1 MSGRRAT
8 SLACALRT
16 GGDALFRSTLAAL
29 VIAAAGFGA
38 GSAVAADPLTMTA
51 RALLDGHARLG
62 TWMAIQVDL
71 ENAGQPVSGELR
83 LTGGVQGQT
92 RFGTPVDLPTG
103 SRKRYTLY
111 AQPPA
116 FGDHLEVAVVAA
128 GKPVATRQVAFVAAD
143 PSQLLV
149 GVVAERPDRI
159 IGDLGVLAAPNTV
172 PPAIVALTI
181 NTLPERV
188 EALSAIDRLVWQDV
202 DASDLNPAQLGALR
216 GWIAQGGRLVIVG
229 GTGGPG
235 LLSAFPDELLPYRPS
250 ATVDLPA
257 SALGTLLG
265 ELPSTATDLT
275 ALGGPAGAGRPLAI
289 VGDRVVAA
297 ELTFGNGSVTI
308 LGFDPTTPWIADS
321 KADAVIWRRVLPTRS
336 GSAIFTSGSDDSQ
349 LVNAVLSLQAA
360 ALPPIGGLFA
370 LLIAYIVLIGP
381 VNYLVL
387 RRLGRRELAWLTMP
401 VLIGVFAVAA
411 YVFGASLRGTDILV
425 NEVAIVRGA
434 PGTDAGQG
442 QVYLGIFSPGR
453 GTYQLEVPG
462 GALLSTPISQ
472 ETGGMPGAGSLD
484 VLQGD
489 PARVRD
495 LAVGFSSI
503 RTIRAD
509 TPLPAPNLAI
519 DLRLE
524 NGHLKGTVT
533 NHSSS
538 TVEGVAV
545 VLGASAATLG
555 DLGPG
560 ASATVD
566 VVAGAGGDPFGQPLS
581 DKLIGQVFFGDPGR
595 STDATSRAMTRRAI
609 IDQLSFD
616 PNFGPSGML
625 NADGPVVLGWGSN
638 DPLAVNVEGRE
649 PRRTGT
655 VLYLIPASMRV
666 QGAVSFGLDL
676 VRSTVVASD
685 TAVFN
690 KGPRDLN
697 FGQGSVTV
705 AYRPVSFDGSIR
717 ATRLALQFN
726 AGADQF
732 KGGADIGVG
741 SGTIEPVGPA
751 PTSSPGTGP
760 NFDGLPEV
768 DLFDRTAGAWVRLPH
783 LGGGVPVSIKDPE
796 RYVDP
801 TTGSVLVRFV
811 NDRTD
816 SVGFQFAVRI
826 DGEVR

>member
-1 MSGRRAT
+1 VSGRRAT
-8 SLACALRT
+8 SLAHALRT
-16 GGDALFRSTLAAL
+16 ASGALFRSTLAAL

-143 PSQLLV
+143 PTQLLV

-159 IGDLGVLAAPNTV
+159 IGELGVLTTPNTA

-181 NTLPERV
+181 DSLPERG
-188 EALSAIDRLVWQDV
+188 EALNAIDRLVWQDV
-202 DASDLNPAQLGALR
+202 DASDLSPAQLGALR
-216 GWIAQGGRLVIVG
+216 GWVAQGGRLVIVG

-235 LLSAFPDELLPYRPS
+235 LLSAFPDELLPYRPG

-257 SALGTLLG
+257 SALGALLG

-275 ALGGPAGAGRPLAI
+275 ALGGPAGAGRTLAA

-308 LGFDPTTPWIADS
+308 LGFDPTTTWIADS
-321 KADAVIWRRVLPTRS
+321 KADAAIWRRVLPARS
-336 GSAIFTSGSDDSQ
+336 GSAVVTSGTDDSQ
-349 LVNAVLSLQAA
+349 LVNAVSSLSAA

-370 LLIAYIVLIGP
+370 LLVAYIVLIGP

-401 VLIGVFAVAA
+401 ALIGVFAVAA

-425 NEVAIVRGA
+425 NEVALVRGA

-442 QVYLGIFSPGR
+442 QVYLGVFSPGR
-453 GTYQLEVPG
+453 GTYQLEIPG
-462 GALLSTPISQ
+462 GALLTAPMSQ
-472 ETGGMPGAGSLD
+472 EMGGMPGAGSLD

-524 NGHLKGTVT
+524 DRHLKGTVT

-545 VLGASAATLG
+545 VLGASVAKLG

-566 VVAGAGGDPFGQPLS
+566 VEARSDPLGQSLS
-581 DKLIGQVFFGDPGR
+581 DKLIGQVFFGDPAR
-595 STDATSRAMTRRAI
+595 SADATSRAMTRRAI
-609 IDQLSFD
+609 IDQLSFE
-616 PNFGPSGML
+616 PNFGPTGTL
-625 NADGPVVLGWGSN
+625 NADGPMVLGWGSN

-690 KGPRDLN
+690 KGPMDLN

-705 AYRPVSFDGSIR
+705 AYRPVSFEGSIR
-717 ATRLALQFN
+717 ATALALEFN
-726 AGADQF
+726 AGADI
-732 KGGADIGVG
+732 GAG
-741 SGTIEPVGPA
+741 SGTIEPVGPPPTSA
-751 PTSSPGTGP
+751 PTTGP

-783 LGGGVPVSIKDPE
+783 IAGGVATSVKDPD

-801 TTGSVLVRFV
+801 TSGSVLVRFV
-811 NDRTD
+811 NSRTD

>member
-8 SLACALRT
+8 SLAGALRT

-29 VIAAAGFGA
+29 VIAAAGLGA

-51 RALLDGHARLG
+51 RAMLDGHARLG

-116 FGDHLEVAVVAA
+116 FGDRLEVAVVAA

-149 GVVAERPDRI
+149 GIVAEHPDRI
-159 IGDLGVLAAPNTV
+159 IGDLGVLTTPNTV

-181 NTLPERV
+181 DSLPERV

-202 DASDLNPAQLGALR
+202 DASDLSPAQLGALR
-216 GWIAQGGRLVIVG
+216 GWVAGGGRLVIVG
-229 GTGGPG
+229 GSGGPG
-235 LLSAFPDELLPYRPS
+235 LLSAFPDELLPYRPG

-275 ALGGPAGAGRPLAI
+275 ALGGPAGAGRTLAA

-297 ELTFGNGSVTI
+297 ELTFGNGSVTV

-321 KADAVIWRRVLPTRS
+321 KADAAIWRRVLPARS
-336 GSAIFTSGSDDSQ
+336 GSAVLTSGTDDSQ
-349 LVNAVLSLQAA
+349 LVNAVSSLSAA
-360 ALPPIGGLFA
+360 ALPPIGGLFV
-370 LLIAYIVLIGP
+370 LLVAYIVLIGP

-401 VLIGVFAVAA
+401 ALIGVFAVAA
-411 YVFGASLRGTDILV
+411 YIFGASLRGTDVLV

-442 QVYLGIFSPGR
+442 QVYLGVFSPGR

-462 GALLSTPISQ
+462 GALLSAPISQ
-472 ETGGMPGAGSLD
+472 EMGGMPGAGSLD

-524 NGHLKGTVT
+524 DRHLKGTVT

-545 VLGASAATLG
+545 VLGASVAKLG

-566 VVAGAGGDPFGQPLS
+566 IEAKGDPFGQSLS
-581 DKLIGQVFFGDPGR
+581 DKLIGQAFQGDPAR
-595 STDATSRAMTRRAI
+595 SIDVTSRALTRRAI

-616 PNFGPSGML
+616 PSFGTTGTL
-625 NADGPVVLGWGSN
+625 NADGPAVLGWGSN
-638 DPLAVNVEGRE
+638 DPLAVSVEGRE
-649 PRRTGT
+649 PRRTGN

-666 QGAVSFGLDL
+666 QGGVSFGPDL
-676 VRSTVVASD
+676 VRSTVLASD
-685 TAVFN
+685 AAVFN
-690 KGPRDLN
+690 KGPMDLN

-705 AYRPVSFDGSIR
+705 AYRPVAFEGSIR
-717 ATRLALQFN
+717 ATGLALEFN
-726 AGADQF
+726 AGADI
-732 KGGADIGVG
+732 GAG
-741 SGTIEPVGPA
+741 SGTIEPVGPPPTSA
-751 PTSSPGTGP
+751 PTTGP

-783 LGGGVPVSIKDPE
+783 IAGGVATSVKDPD

-801 TTGSVLVRFV
+801 TSGSVLVRFV
-811 NDRTD
+811 NSRTD

>member
-1 MSGRRAT
+1 VSGRRAT

-16 GGDALFRSTLAAL
+16 GVDALFRSTLAAL

-116 FGDHLEVAVVAA
+116 FGDRLEVAVVAA
-128 GKPVATRQVAFVAAD
+128 GKPVATRQVAFAAAD

-149 GVVAERPDRI
+149 GVVAEHPDRI
-159 IGDLGVLAAPNTV
+159 IGDLGVLTTPNTV

-181 NTLPERV
+181 DSLPERV

-202 DASDLNPAQLGALR
+202 DASDLSPAQLGALR
-216 GWIAQGGRLVIVG
+216 GWVAQGGRLVIVG

-250 ATVDLPA
+250 ATVDVPA
-257 SALGTLLG
+257 SVLGTLLG

-275 ALGGPAGAGRPLAI
+275 ALGGPAGAGRTLAA

-321 KADAVIWRRVLPTRS
+321 KADAAIWRRVLPARS
-336 GSAIFTSGSDDSQ
+336 GSAAFTSGADDSQ
-349 LVNAVLSLQAA
+349 LVNAVSSLSAA

-370 LLIAYIVLIGP
+370 LLVAYIVLIGP

-401 VLIGVFAVAA
+401 ALIGVFAVAA

-425 NEVAIVRGA
+425 NEVALVRGA

-442 QVYLGIFSPGR
+442 QVYLGVFSPGR
-453 GTYQLEVPG
+453 GTYQLEIPG
-462 GALLSTPISQ
+462 GALLTAPISQ

-524 NGHLKGTVT
+524 DRHLKGTVT

-545 VLGASAATLG
+545 VLGASVAKLG

-566 VVAGAGGDPFGQPLS
+566 VEARGDPLGQSLS
-581 DKLIGQVFFGDPGR
+581 DKLIGQVFFGDPAR
-595 STDATSRAMTRRAI
+595 SADATGRAMTRRAI

-616 PNFGPSGML
+616 PNFGPTGTL
-625 NADGPVVLGWGSN
+625 NADGPMVLGWGSN
-638 DPLAVNVEGRE
+638 DPLAVSVEGRE
-649 PRRTGT
+649 PRLTGN

-666 QGAVSFGLDL
+666 QGAVSFGVDL

-685 TAVFN
+685 AAVFN
-690 KGPRDLN
+690 KGPMDLN

-705 AYRPVSFDGSIR
+705 AYRPVAFEGSIR
-717 ATRLALQFN
+717 ATGLALEFN
-726 AGADQF
+726 AGADIGA
-732 KGGADIGVG
+732 GG
-741 SGTIEPVGPA
+741 GTVEPVGPPPSAA
-751 PTSSPGTGP
+751 PTTGT

-768 DLFDRTAGAWVRLPH
+768 DLFDRIAGAWVRLPH
-783 LGGGVPVSIKDPE
+783 LGGGVPASIKDPE

-801 TTGSVLVRFV
+801 TGGSVLVRFV

>member
-8 SLACALRT
+8 SLAGALRT
-16 GGDALFRSTLAAL
+16 ASNALFRSTLAAL

-38 GSAVAADPLTMTA
+38 GSAVAVDPLTMTA

-143 PSQLLV
+143 PTQLLV

-159 IGDLGVLAAPNTV
+159 IGDLGVLTTPNTA

-181 NTLPERV
+181 DSLPERG
-188 EALSAIDRLVWQDV
+188 EALNAIDRLVWQDV
-202 DASDLNPAQLGALR
+202 DASDLSPAQLGALR
-216 GWIAQGGRLVIVG
+216 GWVAQGGRLVIVG

-275 ALGGPAGAGRPLAI
+275 ALGGPAGAGRTLAA

-308 LGFDPTTPWIADS
+308 LGFDPTTTWIADS
-321 KADAVIWRRVLPTRS
+321 KADAAIWRRVLPARS
-336 GSAIFTSGSDDSQ
+336 GSAVVTSGTDDSQ
-349 LVNAVLSLQAA
+349 LVNAVSSLSAA

-370 LLIAYIVLIGP
+370 LLVAYIVLIGP

-401 VLIGVFAVAA
+401 ALIGVFAVAA
-411 YVFGASLRGTDILV
+411 YIFGASLRGTDILV

-442 QVYLGIFSPGR
+442 QVYLGVFSPGR

-462 GALLSTPISQ
+462 GALLSAPISQ
-472 ETGGMPGAGSLD
+472 EMGGMPGAGSLD

-524 NGHLKGTVT
+524 DRRLKGTVT
-533 NHSSS
+533 NHSSG

-545 VLGASAATLG
+545 VLGASVAKLG
-555 DLGPG
+555 DLAPG

-566 VVAGAGGDPFGQPLS
+566 VEARGDPSGQSLS
-581 DKLIGQVFFGDPGR
+581 DKLIGQAFLGDRSQAFLGDR
-595 STDATSRAMTRRAI
+595 STDATSRAMTRRTI

-616 PNFGPSGML
+616 PNFGTSGML

-638 DPLAVNVEGRE
+638 DPLAVSVEGRE
-649 PRRTGT
+649 PRLTGN

-666 QGAVSFGLDL
+666 QGAVSFGVDL

-685 TAVFN
+685 AAVFN
-690 KGPRDLN
+690 KGPMDLN

-705 AYRPVSFDGSIR
+705 AYRPVAFEGSIR
-717 ATRLALQFN
+717 ATVLALEFN
-726 AGADQF
+726 AGADI
-732 KGGADIGVG
+732 GAG
-741 SGTIEPVGPA
+741 SGTIEPVGPP
-751 PTSSPGTGP
+751 PTSAPATGT

-783 LGGGVPVSIKDPE
+783 LGGGVPASIKDPE
-796 RYVDP
+796 RFVDP
-801 TTGSVLVRFV
+801 TGGSVLVRFV

-816 SVGFQFAVRI
+816 GVGFQFAVRI

>member
-16 GGDALFRSTLAAL
+16 GVDALFRSTLAAL

-159 IGDLGVLAAPNTV
+159 IGDLGVLTTPNTV

-181 NTLPERV
+181 ETLPERV

-202 DASDLNPAQLGALR
+202 DASDLSPAQLGALR
-216 GWIAQGGRLVIVG
+216 GWIAGGGRLVIVG

-235 LLSAFPDELLPYRPS
+235 LLSAFPDELLPFRPS
-250 ATVDLPA
+250 ATVDVPA

-275 ALGGPAGAGRPLAI
+275 ALGGPAGAGRTLAA

-321 KADAVIWRRVLPTRS
+321 KADAAIWRRVLPARS
-336 GSAIFTSGSDDSQ
+336 GSAVFTSGADDSQ
-349 LVNAVLSLQAA
+349 LVNAVSSLSAA

-370 LLIAYIVLIGP
+370 LLVAYIVLIGP

-401 VLIGVFAVAA
+401 ALIGVFAVAA

-425 NEVAIVRGA
+425 NEVALVRGA

-442 QVYLGIFSPGR
+442 QVYLGVFSPGR
-453 GTYQLEVPG
+453 GTYQLEIPG
-462 GALLSTPISQ
+462 GALLTAPMSQ
-472 ETGGMPGAGSLD
+472 EMGGMPGAGSLD

-524 NGHLKGTVT
+524 DRHLKGTVT

-545 VLGASAATLG
+545 VLGASVAKLG

-566 VVAGAGGDPFGQPLS
+566 VEARSDPLGQSLS
-581 DKLIGQVFFGDPGR
+581 DKLIGQVFFGDPAR
-595 STDATSRAMTRRAI
+595 SADATSRAMTRRAI

-616 PNFGPSGML
+616 PNLGTTGPNFGPTGTL
-625 NADGPVVLGWGSN
+625 NADGPMVLGWGSN

-690 KGPRDLN
+690 KGPMDLN

-705 AYRPVSFDGSIR
+705 AYRPVAFEGSIR
-717 ATRLALQFN
+717 ATALALEFN
-726 AGADQF
+726 AGADI
-732 KGGADIGVG
+732 GAG
-741 SGTIEPVGPA
+741 SGTIEPVGPPPTSA
-751 PTSSPGTGP
+751 PTTGP

-783 LGGGVPVSIKDPE
+783 IAGGVATSVKDPD

-801 TTGSVLVRFV
+801 TSGSVLVRFV
-811 NDRTD
+811 NSRTD

>member
-16 GGDALFRSTLAAL
+16 GVDALFRSTLAAL

-159 IGDLGVLAAPNTV
+159 IGDLGVLTTPNTV

-181 NTLPERV
+181 ETLPERV

-202 DASDLNPAQLGALR
+202 DASDLSLAQLGALR
-216 GWIAQGGRLVIVG
+216 GWIAGGGRLVIVG

-235 LLSAFPDELLPYRPS
+235 LLSAFPDELLPFRPS
-250 ATVDLPA
+250 ATVDVPA

-275 ALGGPAGAGRPLAI
+275 ALGGPAGAGRTLAA

-321 KADAVIWRRVLPTRS
+321 KADAAIWRRVLPARS
-336 GSAIFTSGSDDSQ
+336 GSAVFTSGADDSQ
-349 LVNAVLSLQAA
+349 LVNAVSSLSAA

-370 LLIAYIVLIGP
+370 LLVAYIVLIGP

-401 VLIGVFAVAA
+401 ALIGVFAVAA

-425 NEVAIVRGA
+425 NEVALVRGA

-442 QVYLGIFSPGR
+442 QVYLGVFSPGR
-453 GTYQLEVPG
+453 GTYQLEIPG
-462 GALLSTPISQ
+462 GALLTAPMSQ
-472 ETGGMPGAGSLD
+472 EMGGMPGAGSLD

-524 NGHLKGTVT
+524 DRHLKGTVT

-545 VLGASAATLG
+545 VLGASVAKLG

-566 VVAGAGGDPFGQPLS
+566 VEARSDPLGQSLS
-581 DKLIGQVFFGDPGR
+581 DKLIGQVFFGDPAR
-595 STDATSRAMTRRAI
+595 SADATSRAMTRRAI

-616 PNFGPSGML
+616 PNFGPTGTL
-625 NADGPVVLGWGSN
+625 NADGPMVLGWGSN

-649 PRRTGT
+649 PRRAGT

-690 KGPRDLN
+690 KGPMDLN

-705 AYRPVSFDGSIR
+705 AYRPVAFEGSIR
-717 ATRLALQFN
+717 ATALALEFN
-726 AGADQF
+726 AGADI
-732 KGGADIGVG
+732 GAG
-741 SGTIEPVGPA
+741 SGTIEPVGPPPTSA
-751 PTSSPGTGP
+751 PTTGP

-783 LGGGVPVSIKDPE
+783 IAGGVATSVKDPD

-801 TTGSVLVRFV
+801 TSGSVLVRFV
-811 NDRTD
+811 NSRTD

>member
-1 MSGRRAT
+1 MSGLRAT

-16 GGDALFRSTLAAL
+16 GVDALFRSTLAAL

-159 IGDLGVLAAPNTV
+159 IGDLGVLTTPNTV

-181 NTLPERV
+181 ETLPERV

-202 DASDLNPAQLGALR
+202 DASDLSPAQLGALR
-216 GWIAQGGRLVIVG
+216 GWIAGGGRLVIVG

-235 LLSAFPDELLPYRPS
+235 LLSAFPDELLPFRPS
-250 ATVDLPA
+250 ATVDVPA

-275 ALGGPAGAGRPLAI
+275 ALGGPAGAGRTLAA

-321 KADAVIWRRVLPTRS
+321 KADAAIWRRVLPARS
-336 GSAIFTSGSDDSQ
+336 GSAVFTSGADDSQ
-349 LVNAVLSLQAA
+349 LVNAVSSLSAA

-370 LLIAYIVLIGP
+370 LLVAYIVLIGP

-401 VLIGVFAVAA
+401 ALIGVFAVAA

-425 NEVAIVRGA
+425 NEVALVRGA

-442 QVYLGIFSPGR
+442 QVYLGVFSPGR
-453 GTYQLEVPG
+453 GTYQLEIPG
-462 GALLSTPISQ
+462 GALLTAPMSQ
-472 ETGGMPGAGSLD
+472 EMGGMPGAGSLD

-524 NGHLKGTVT
+524 DRHLKGTVT

-545 VLGASAATLG
+545 VLGASVAKLG

-566 VVAGAGGDPFGQPLS
+566 VEARSDPLGQSLS
-581 DKLIGQVFFGDPGR
+581 DKLIGQVFFGDPAR
-595 STDATSRAMTRRAI
+595 SADATSRAMTRRAI
-609 IDQLSFD
+609 IDQLSFE
-616 PNFGPSGML
+616 PNFGPTGTL
-625 NADGPVVLGWGSN
+625 NADGPMVLGWGSN

-690 KGPRDLN
+690 KGPMDLN

-705 AYRPVSFDGSIR
+705 AYRPVAFEGSIR
-717 ATRLALQFN
+717 ATALALEFN
-726 AGADQF
+726 AGADI
-732 KGGADIGVG
+732 GAG
-741 SGTIEPVGPA
+741 SGTIEPVGPPPTSA
-751 PTSSPGTGP
+751 PTTGP

-783 LGGGVPVSIKDPE
+783 IAGGVATSVKDPD

-801 TTGSVLVRFV
+801 TSGSVLVRFV
-811 NDRTD
+811 NSRTD

>member
-16 GGDALFRSTLAAL
+16 GVDALFRSTLAAL

-159 IGDLGVLAAPNTV
+159 IGDLGVLTTPNTV

-181 NTLPERV
+181 ETLPERV

-202 DASDLNPAQLGALR
+202 DASDLSPAQLGALR
-216 GWIAQGGRLVIVG
+216 GWIAGGGRLVIVG

-235 LLSAFPDELLPYRPS
+235 LLSAFPDELLPFRPS
-250 ATVDLPA
+250 ATVDVPA

-275 ALGGPAGAGRPLAI
+275 ALGGPAGAGRTLAA

-321 KADAVIWRRVLPTRS
+321 KADAAIWRRVLPARS
-336 GSAIFTSGSDDSQ
+336 GSAVFTSGADDSQ
-349 LVNAVLSLQAA
+349 LVNAVSSLSAA

-370 LLIAYIVLIGP
+370 LLVAYIVLIGP

-401 VLIGVFAVAA
+401 ALIGVFAVAA

-425 NEVAIVRGA
+425 NEVALVRGA

-442 QVYLGIFSPGR
+442 QVYLGVFSPGR
-453 GTYQLEVPG
+453 GTYQLEIPG
-462 GALLSTPISQ
+462 GALLTAPMSQ
-472 ETGGMPGAGSLD
+472 EMGGMPGAGSLD

-524 NGHLKGTVT
+524 DRHLKGTVT

-545 VLGASAATLG
+545 VLGASVAKLG

-566 VVAGAGGDPFGQPLS
+566 VEARSDPLGQSLS
-581 DKLIGQVFFGDPGR
+581 DKLIGQVFFGDPAR
-595 STDATSRAMTRRAI
+595 SADATSRAMTRRAI
-609 IDQLSFD
+609 IDQLSFE
-616 PNFGPSGML
+616 PNFGPTGTL
-625 NADGPVVLGWGSN
+625 NADGPMVLGWGSN

-690 KGPRDLN
+690 KGPMDLN

-705 AYRPVSFDGSIR
+705 AYRPVAFEGSIR
-717 ATRLALQFN
+717 ATALALEFN
-726 AGADQF
+726 AGADI
-732 KGGADIGVG
+732 GAG
-741 SGTIEPVGPA
+741 SGTIEPVGPPPTSA
-751 PTSSPGTGP
+751 PTTGP

-783 LGGGVPVSIKDPE
+783 IAGGVATSVKDPD

-801 TTGSVLVRFV
+801 TSGSVLVRFV
-811 NDRTD
+811 NSRTD

>member
-16 GGDALFRSTLAAL
+16 GVDALFRSTLAAL

-159 IGDLGVLAAPNTV
+159 IGDLGVLTTPNTV

-181 NTLPERV
+181 ETLPERV

-202 DASDLNPAQLGALR
+202 DASDLSPAQLGALR
-216 GWIAQGGRLVIVG
+216 GWIAGGGRLVIVG

-235 LLSAFPDELLPYRPS
+235 LLSAFPDELLPFRPS
-250 ATVDLPA
+250 ATVDVPA

-275 ALGGPAGAGRPLAI
+275 ALGGPAGAGRTLAA

-321 KADAVIWRRVLPTRS
+321 KADAAIWRRVLPARS
-336 GSAIFTSGSDDSQ
+336 GSAVFTSGADDSQ
-349 LVNAVLSLQAA
+349 LVNAVSSLSAA

-370 LLIAYIVLIGP
+370 LLVAYIVLIGP

-401 VLIGVFAVAA
+401 ALIGVFAVAA

-425 NEVAIVRGA
+425 NEVALVRGA

-442 QVYLGIFSPGR
+442 QVYLGVFSPGR
-453 GTYQLEVPG
+453 GTYQLEIPG
-462 GALLSTPISQ
+462 GALLTAPMSQ
-472 ETGGMPGAGSLD
+472 EMGGMPGAGSLD

-524 NGHLKGTVT
+524 DRHLKGTVT

-545 VLGASAATLG
+545 VLGASVAKLG

-560 ASATVD
+560 ASATVE
-566 VVAGAGGDPFGQPLS
+566 VEARSDPLGQSLS
-581 DKLIGQVFFGDPGR
+581 DKLIGQVFFGDPAR
-595 STDATSRAMTRRAI
+595 SADATSRAMTRRAI

-616 PNFGPSGML
+616 PNFGPTGTL
-625 NADGPVVLGWGSN
+625 NADGPMVLGWGSN

-690 KGPRDLN
+690 KGPMDLN

-705 AYRPVSFDGSIR
+705 AYRPVAFEGSIR
-717 ATRLALQFN
+717 ATALALEFN
-726 AGADQF
+726 AGADI
-732 KGGADIGVG
+732 GAG
-741 SGTIEPVGPA
+741 SGTIEPVGPPPTSA
-751 PTSSPGTGP
+751 PTTGP

-783 LGGGVPVSIKDPE
+783 IAGGVATSVKDPD

-801 TTGSVLVRFV
+801 TSGSVLVRFV
-811 NDRTD
+811 NSRTD

>member
-1 MSGRRAT
+1 VSGRRAT

-16 GGDALFRSTLAAL
+16 GVDALFRSTLAAL

-159 IGDLGVLAAPNTV
+159 IGDLGVLTTPNTV

-181 NTLPERV
+181 ETLPERV

-202 DASDLNPAQLGALR
+202 DASDLSPAQLGALR
-216 GWIAQGGRLVIVG
+216 GWIAGGGRLVIVG

-235 LLSAFPDELLPYRPS
+235 LLSAFPDELLPFRPS
-250 ATVDLPA
+250 ATVDVPA

-275 ALGGPAGAGRPLAI
+275 ALGGPAGAGRTLAA

-321 KADAVIWRRVLPTRS
+321 KADAAIWRRVLPARS
-336 GSAIFTSGSDDSQ
+336 GSAVFTSGADDSQ
-349 LVNAVLSLQAA
+349 LVNAVSSLSAA

-370 LLIAYIVLIGP
+370 LLVAYIVLIGP

-401 VLIGVFAVAA
+401 ALIGVFAVAA

-425 NEVAIVRGA
+425 NEVALVRGA

-442 QVYLGIFSPGR
+442 QVYLGVFSPGR
-453 GTYQLEVPG
+453 GTYQLEIPG
-462 GALLSTPISQ
+462 GALLTAPISQ

-524 NGHLKGTVT
+524 DRHLKGTVT

-545 VLGASAATLG
+545 VLGASVAKLG

-566 VVAGAGGDPFGQPLS
+566 VEARSDPLGQSLS
-581 DKLIGQVFFGDPGR
+581 DKLIGQVFFGDPAR
-595 STDATSRAMTRRAI
+595 SADATSRAMTRRAI

-616 PNFGPSGML
+616 PNFGPTGTL
-625 NADGPVVLGWGSN
+625 NADGPMVLGWGSN

-690 KGPRDLN
+690 KGPMDLN

-705 AYRPVSFDGSIR
+705 AYRPVAFEGSIR
-717 ATRLALQFN
+717 ATALALEFN
-726 AGADQF
+726 AGADI
-732 KGGADIGVG
+732 GAG
-741 SGTIEPVGPA
+741 SGTIEPVGPPPTSA
-751 PTSSPGTGP
+751 PTTGP

-783 LGGGVPVSIKDPE
+783 IAGGVATSVKDPD

-801 TTGSVLVRFV
+801 TSGSVLVRFV
-811 NDRTD
+811 NSRTD

>member
-16 GGDALFRSTLAAL
+16 GVDALFRSTLAAL

-159 IGDLGVLAAPNTV
+159 IGDLGVLTTPNTV

-181 NTLPERV
+181 ETLPERV

-202 DASDLNPAQLGALR
+202 DASDLSPAQLGALR
-216 GWIAQGGRLVIVG
+216 GWIAGGGRLVIVG

-235 LLSAFPDELLPYRPS
+235 LLSALPDELLPFRPS
-250 ATVDLPA
+250 ATVDVPA

-275 ALGGPAGAGRPLAI
+275 ALGGPAGAGRTLAT

-321 KADAVIWRRVLPTRS
+321 KADAAIWRRVLPARS
-336 GSAIFTSGSDDSQ
+336 GSAVFTSGADDSQ
-349 LVNAVLSLQAA
+349 LVNAVSSLSAA

-370 LLIAYIVLIGP
+370 LLVAYIVLIGP

-401 VLIGVFAVAA
+401 ALIGVFAVAA

-425 NEVAIVRGA
+425 NEVALVRGA

-442 QVYLGIFSPGR
+442 QVYLGVFSPGR
-453 GTYQLEVPG
+453 GTYQLEIPG
-462 GALLSTPISQ
+462 GALLTAPMSQ
-472 ETGGMPGAGSLD
+472 EMGGMPGAGSLD

-524 NGHLKGTVT
+524 DRHLKGTVT

-545 VLGASAATLG
+545 VLGASVAKLG

-566 VVAGAGGDPFGQPLS
+566 VEARSDPLGQSLS
-581 DKLIGQVFFGDPGR
+581 DKLIGQVFFGDPAR
-595 STDATSRAMTRRAI
+595 SADATSRAMTRRAI
-609 IDQLSFD
+609 IDQLSFE
-616 PNFGPSGML
+616 PNFGPTGTL
-625 NADGPVVLGWGSN
+625 NADGPMVLGWGSN

-690 KGPRDLN
+690 KGPMDLN

-705 AYRPVSFDGSIR
+705 AYRPVAFEGSIR
-717 ATRLALQFN
+717 ATALALEFN
-726 AGADQF
+726 AGADI
-732 KGGADIGVG
+732 GAG
-741 SGTIEPVGPA
+741 SGTIEPVGPPPTSA
-751 PTSSPGTGP
+751 PTTGP

-783 LGGGVPVSIKDPE
+783 IAGGVATSVKDPD

-801 TTGSVLVRFV
+801 TSGSVLVRFV
-811 NDRTD
+811 NSRTD

>member
-1 MSGRRAT
+1 VSGRRAT

-16 GGDALFRSTLAAL
+16 GVDALFRSTLAAL

-159 IGDLGVLAAPNTV
+159 IGDLGVLTTPNTV

-181 NTLPERV
+181 ETLPERV

-202 DASDLNPAQLGALR
+202 DASDLSLAQLGALR
-216 GWIAQGGRLVIVG
+216 GWIAGGGRLVIVG

-235 LLSAFPDELLPYRPS
+235 LLSAFPDELLPFRPS
-250 ATVDLPA
+250 ATVDVPA

-275 ALGGPAGAGRPLAI
+275 ALGGPAGAGRTLAA

-321 KADAVIWRRVLPTRS
+321 KADAAIWRRVLPARS
-336 GSAIFTSGSDDSQ
+336 GSAVFTSGADDSQ
-349 LVNAVLSLQAA
+349 LVNAVSSLSAA

-370 LLIAYIVLIGP
+370 LLVAYIVLIGP

-401 VLIGVFAVAA
+401 ALIGVFAVAA

-425 NEVAIVRGA
+425 NEVALVRGA

-442 QVYLGIFSPGR
+442 QVYLGVFSPGR
-453 GTYQLEVPG
+453 GTYQLEIPG
-462 GALLSTPISQ
+462 GALLTAPMSQ
-472 ETGGMPGAGSLD
+472 EMGGMPGAGSLD

-524 NGHLKGTVT
+524 DRHLKGTVT

-545 VLGASAATLG
+545 VLGASVAKLG

-566 VVAGAGGDPFGQPLS
+566 VEARSDPLGQSLS
-581 DKLIGQVFFGDPGR
+581 DKLIGQVFFGDPAR
-595 STDATSRAMTRRAI
+595 SADATSRAMTRRAI
-609 IDQLSFD
+609 IDRLSFD
-616 PNFGPSGML
+616 PNFGPTGTL
-625 NADGPVVLGWGSN
+625 NADGPMVLGWGSN

-649 PRRTGT
+649 PRRAGT

-690 KGPRDLN
+690 KGPMDLN

-705 AYRPVSFDGSIR
+705 AYRPVAFEGSIR
-717 ATRLALQFN
+717 ATALALEFN
-726 AGADQF
+726 AGADI
-732 KGGADIGVG
+732 GAG
-741 SGTIEPVGPA
+741 SGTIEPVGPPPTSA
-751 PTSSPGTGP
+751 PTTGP

-783 LGGGVPVSIKDPE
+783 IAGGVATSVKDPD

-801 TTGSVLVRFV
+801 TSGSVLVRFV
-811 NDRTD
+811 NSRTD

>member
-1 MSGRRAT
+1 VSGRRAT

-16 GGDALFRSTLAAL
+16 GVDALFRSTLAAL

-159 IGDLGVLAAPNTV
+159 IGDLGVLTTPNTV

-181 NTLPERV
+181 ETLPERV

-202 DASDLNPAQLGALR
+202 DASDLSPAQLGALR
-216 GWIAQGGRLVIVG
+216 GWIAGGGRLVIVG

-235 LLSAFPDELLPYRPS
+235 LLSAFPDELLPFRPS
-250 ATVDLPA
+250 ATVDVPA

-275 ALGGPAGAGRPLAI
+275 ALGGPAGAGRTLAT

-321 KADAVIWRRVLPTRS
+321 KADAAIWRRVLPARS
-336 GSAIFTSGSDDSQ
+336 GSAVFTSGADDSQ
-349 LVNAVLSLQAA
+349 LVNAVSSLSAA

-370 LLIAYIVLIGP
+370 LLVAYIVLIGP

-401 VLIGVFAVAA
+401 ALIGVFAVAA

-425 NEVAIVRGA
+425 NEVALVRGA

-442 QVYLGIFSPGR
+442 QVYLGVFSPGR
-453 GTYQLEVPG
+453 GTYQLEIPG
-462 GALLSTPISQ
+462 GALLTAPMSQ
-472 ETGGMPGAGSLD
+472 EMGGMPGAGSLD

-524 NGHLKGTVT
+524 DRHLKGTVT

-545 VLGASAATLG
+545 VLGASVAKLG

-560 ASATVD
+560 ASTTVD
-566 VVAGAGGDPFGQPLS
+566 VEARSDPLGQSLS
-581 DKLIGQVFFGDPGR
+581 DKLIGQVFFGDPAR
-595 STDATSRAMTRRAI
+595 SADATSRAMTRRAI

-616 PNFGPSGML
+616 PNFGPTGTL
-625 NADGPVVLGWGSN
+625 NADGPMVLGWGSN

-690 KGPRDLN
+690 KGPMDLN

-705 AYRPVSFDGSIR
+705 AYRPVAFEGSIR
-717 ATRLALQFN
+717 ATVLALEFN
-726 AGADQF
+726 AGADI
-732 KGGADIGVG
+732 GAG
-741 SGTIEPVGPA
+741 SGTIEPVGPPPTSA
-751 PTSSPGTGP
+751 PTTGP

-783 LGGGVPVSIKDPE
+783 IAGGVATSVKDPD

-801 TTGSVLVRFV
+801 TSGSVLVRFV
-811 NDRTD
+811 NSRTD

>member
-1 MSGRRAT
+1 VSGRRAT

-62 TWMAIQVDL
+62 TWMAVQVDL

-159 IGDLGVLAAPNTV
+159 IGDLGVLTTPNTV

-181 NTLPERV
+181 ETLPERV

-202 DASDLNPAQLGALR
+202 DASDLSLAQLGALR
-216 GWIAQGGRLVIVG
+216 GWIAGGGRLVIVG

-235 LLSAFPDELLPYRPS
+235 LLSAFPDELLPFRPS
-250 ATVDLPA
+250 ATVDVPA

-275 ALGGPAGAGRPLAI
+275 ALGGPAGAGRTLAA

-321 KADAVIWRRVLPTRS
+321 KADAAIWRRVLPARS
-336 GSAIFTSGSDDSQ
+336 GSAVFTSGADDSQ
-349 LVNAVLSLQAA
+349 LVNAVSSLSAA

-370 LLIAYIVLIGP
+370 LLVAYIVLIGP

-401 VLIGVFAVAA
+401 ALIGVFAVAA

-425 NEVAIVRGA
+425 NEVALVRGA

-442 QVYLGIFSPGR
+442 QVYLGVFSPGR
-453 GTYQLEVPG
+453 GTYQLEIPG
-462 GALLSTPISQ
+462 GALLTAPMSQ
-472 ETGGMPGAGSLD
+472 EMGGMPGAGSLD

-524 NGHLKGTVT
+524 DRHLKGTVT

-545 VLGASAATLG
+545 VLGASVAKLG

-566 VVAGAGGDPFGQPLS
+566 VEARSDPLGQSLS
-581 DKLIGQVFFGDPGR
+581 DKLIGQVFFGDPAR
-595 STDATSRAMTRRAI
+595 SADATSRAMTRRAI

-616 PNFGPSGML
+616 PNFGPTGTL
-625 NADGPVVLGWGSN
+625 NADGPMVLGWGSN

-649 PRRTGT
+649 PRRAGT

-690 KGPRDLN
+690 KGPMDLN

-705 AYRPVSFDGSIR
+705 AYRPVAFEGSIR
-717 ATRLALQFN
+717 ATALALEFN
-726 AGADQF
+726 AGADI
-732 KGGADIGVG
+732 GAG
-741 SGTIEPVGPA
+741 SGTIEPVGPPPTSA
-751 PTSSPGTGP
+751 PTTGP

-783 LGGGVPVSIKDPE
+783 IAGGVATSVKDPD

-801 TTGSVLVRFV
+801 TSGSVLVRFV
-811 NDRTD
+811 NSRTD

>member
-1 MSGRRAT
+1 MSGLRAT

-16 GGDALFRSTLAAL
+16 GVDALFRSTLAAL

-51 RALLDGHARLG
+51 GALLDGHARLG

-159 IGDLGVLAAPNTV
+159 IGDLGVLTTPNTV

-181 NTLPERV
+181 ETLPERV

-202 DASDLNPAQLGALR
+202 DASDLSPAQLGALR
-216 GWIAQGGRLVIVG
+216 GWIAGGGRLVIVG

-235 LLSAFPDELLPYRPS
+235 LLSAFPDELLPFRPS
-250 ATVDLPA
+250 ATVDVPA

-265 ELPSTATDLT
+265 ELPSTATDTT
-275 ALGGPAGAGRPLAI
+275 ALGGPAGAGRTLAA

-321 KADAVIWRRVLPTRS
+321 KADAAIWRRVLPARS
-336 GSAIFTSGSDDSQ
+336 SSAVFTSGADDSQ
-349 LVNAVLSLQAA
+349 LVNAVSSLSAA

-370 LLIAYIVLIGP
+370 LLVAYIVLIGP

-401 VLIGVFAVAA
+401 ALIGVFAVAA

-425 NEVAIVRGA
+425 NEVALVRGA

-442 QVYLGIFSPGR
+442 QVYLGVFSPGR
-453 GTYQLEVPG
+453 GTYQLEIPG
-462 GALLSTPISQ
+462 GALLTAPMSQ
-472 ETGGMPGAGSLD
+472 EMGGMPGAGSLD

-524 NGHLKGTVT
+524 DRHLKGTVT

-545 VLGASAATLG
+545 VLGASVAKLG

-566 VVAGAGGDPFGQPLS
+566 VEARSDPLGQSLS
-581 DKLIGQVFFGDPGR
+581 DKLIGQVFFGDPAR
-595 STDATSRAMTRRAI
+595 SADATSRAMTRRAI

-616 PNFGPSGML
+616 PNFGPTGTL
-625 NADGPVVLGWGSN
+625 NADGPMVLGWGSN

-690 KGPRDLN
+690 KGPMDLN

-705 AYRPVSFDGSIR
+705 AYRPVAFEGSIR
-717 ATRLALQFN
+717 ATALALEFN
-726 AGADQF
+726 AGADI
-732 KGGADIGVG
+732 GAG
-741 SGTIEPVGPA
+741 SGTIEPVGPPPTSA
-751 PTSSPGTGP
+751 PTTGP

-783 LGGGVPVSIKDPE
+783 IAGGVATSVKDPD

-801 TTGSVLVRFV
+801 TSGSVLVRFV
-811 NDRTD
+811 NSRTD

>member
-16 GGDALFRSTLAAL
+16 GVDALFRSTLAAL

-159 IGDLGVLAAPNTV
+159 IGDLGVLTTPNTV

-181 NTLPERV
+181 ETLPERV

-202 DASDLNPAQLGALR
+202 DASDLSLAQLGALR
-216 GWIAQGGRLVIVG
+216 GWIAGGGRLVIVG

-235 LLSAFPDELLPYRPS
+235 LLSAFPDELLPFRPS
-250 ATVDLPA
+250 ATVDVPA

-275 ALGGPAGAGRPLAI
+275 ALGGPAGAGRTLAA

-321 KADAVIWRRVLPTRS
+321 KADAAIWRRVLPARS
-336 GSAIFTSGSDDSQ
+336 GSAVFTSGADDSQ
-349 LVNAVLSLQAA
+349 LVNAVSSLSAA

-370 LLIAYIVLIGP
+370 LLVAYIVLIGP

-401 VLIGVFAVAA
+401 ALIGVFAVAA

-425 NEVAIVRGA
+425 NEVALVRGA

-442 QVYLGIFSPGR
+442 QVYLGVFSPGR
-453 GTYQLEVPG
+453 GTYQLEIPG
-462 GALLSTPISQ
+462 GALLTAPMSQ
-472 ETGGMPGAGSLD
+472 EMGGMPGAGSLD

-524 NGHLKGTVT
+524 DRHLKGTVT

-545 VLGASAATLG
+545 VLGASVAKLG

-566 VVAGAGGDPFGQPLS
+566 VEARSDPLGQSLS
-581 DKLIGQVFFGDPGR
+581 DKLIGQVFFGDPAR
-595 STDATSRAMTRRAI
+595 SADATSRAMTRRAI
-609 IDQLSFD
+609 IDRLSFD
-616 PNFGPSGML
+616 PNFGPTGTL
-625 NADGPVVLGWGSN
+625 NADGPMVLGWGSN

-649 PRRTGT
+649 PRRAGT

-690 KGPRDLN
+690 KGPMDLN

-705 AYRPVSFDGSIR
+705 AYRPVAFEGSIR
-717 ATRLALQFN
+717 ATALALEFN
-726 AGADQF
+726 AGADI
-732 KGGADIGVG
+732 GAG
-741 SGTIEPVGPA
+741 SGTIEPVGPPPTSA
-751 PTSSPGTGP
+751 PTTGP

-783 LGGGVPVSIKDPE
+783 IAGGVATSVKDPD

-801 TTGSVLVRFV
+801 TSGSVLVRFV
-811 NDRTD
+811 NSRTD

>member
-16 GGDALFRSTLAAL
+16 GVDALFRSTLAAL

-159 IGDLGVLAAPNTV
+159 IGDLGVLTTPNTV

-181 NTLPERV
+181 ETLPERV

-202 DASDLNPAQLGALR
+202 DASDLSPAQLGALR
-216 GWIAQGGRLVIVG
+216 GWIAGGGRLVIVG

-235 LLSAFPDELLPYRPS
+235 LLSAFPDELLPFRPS
-250 ATVDLPA
+250 ATVDVPA

-275 ALGGPAGAGRPLAI
+275 ALGGPAGAGRTLAT

-321 KADAVIWRRVLPTRS
+321 KADAAIWRRVLPARS
-336 GSAIFTSGSDDSQ
+336 GSAVFTSGADDSQ
-349 LVNAVLSLQAA
+349 LVNAVSSLSAA

-370 LLIAYIVLIGP
+370 LLVAYIVLIGP

-401 VLIGVFAVAA
+401 ALIGVFAVAA

-425 NEVAIVRGA
+425 NEVALVRGA

-442 QVYLGIFSPGR
+442 QVYLGVFSPGR
-453 GTYQLEVPG
+453 GTYQLEIPG
-462 GALLSTPISQ
+462 GALLTAPMSQ
-472 ETGGMPGAGSLD
+472 EMGGMPGAGSLD

-524 NGHLKGTVT
+524 DRHLKGTVT

-545 VLGASAATLG
+545 VLGASVAKLG

-566 VVAGAGGDPFGQPLS
+566 VEARSDPLGQSLS
-581 DKLIGQVFFGDPGR
+581 DKLIGQVFFGDPAR
-595 STDATSRAMTRRAI
+595 SADATSRAMTRRAI

-616 PNFGPSGML
+616 PNFGPTGTL
-625 NADGPVVLGWGSN
+625 NADGPMVLGWGSN

-676 VRSTVVASD
+676 VRSTVAASD

-690 KGPRDLN
+690 KGPMDLN

-705 AYRPVSFDGSIR
+705 AYRPVAFEGSIR
-717 ATRLALQFN
+717 ATALALEFN
-726 AGADQF
+726 AGADI
-732 KGGADIGVG
+732 GAG
-741 SGTIEPVGPA
+741 SGTIEPVGPPPTSA
-751 PTSSPGTGP
+751 PTTGP

-783 LGGGVPVSIKDPE
+783 IAGGVATSVKDPD

-801 TTGSVLVRFV
+801 TSGSVLVRFV
-811 NDRTD
+811 NSRTD

>member
-16 GGDALFRSTLAAL
+16 GVDALFRSTLAAL

-159 IGDLGVLAAPNTV
+159 IGDLGVLTTPNTV

-181 NTLPERV
+181 ETLPERV

-202 DASDLNPAQLGALR
+202 DASDLSPAQLGALR
-216 GWIAQGGRLVIVG
+216 GWIAGGGRLVIVG

-235 LLSAFPDELLPYRPS
+235 LLSAFPDELLPFRPS
-250 ATVDLPA
+250 ATVDVPA

-275 ALGGPAGAGRPLAI
+275 ALGGPAGAGRTLAA

-321 KADAVIWRRVLPTRS
+321 KADAAIWRRVLPARS
-336 GSAIFTSGSDDSQ
+336 GSAVFTSGADDSQ
-349 LVNAVLSLQAA
+349 LVNAVSSLSAA

-370 LLIAYIVLIGP
+370 LLVAYIVLIGP

-401 VLIGVFAVAA
+401 ALIGVFAVAA

-425 NEVAIVRGA
+425 NEVALVRGA

-442 QVYLGIFSPGR
+442 QVYLGVFSPGR
-453 GTYQLEVPG
+453 GTYQLEIPG
-462 GALLSTPISQ
+462 GALLTAPMSQ
-472 ETGGMPGAGSLD
+472 EMGGMPGAGSLD

-524 NGHLKGTVT
+524 DRHLKGTVT

-545 VLGASAATLG
+545 VLGASVAKLG

-566 VVAGAGGDPFGQPLS
+566 VEARSDPLGQSLS
-581 DKLIGQVFFGDPGR
+581 DKLIGQVFFGDPAR
-595 STDATSRAMTRRAI
+595 SADATSRAMTRRAI

-616 PNFGPSGML
+616 PNFGPTGTL
-625 NADGPVVLGWGSN
+625 NADGPMVLGWGSN

-690 KGPRDLN
+690 KGPMDLN

-705 AYRPVSFDGSIR
+705 AYRPVAFEGSIR
-717 ATRLALQFN
+717 ATALALEFN
-726 AGADQF
+726 AGADI
-732 KGGADIGVG
+732 GAG
-741 SGTIEPVGPA
+741 SGTIEPVGPPPTSA
-751 PTSSPGTGP
+751 PTTGP

-783 LGGGVPVSIKDPE
+783 IAGGVATSVKDPD

-801 TTGSVLVRFV
+801 TSGSVLVRFV
-811 NDRTD
+811 NSRTD

>member
-16 GGDALFRSTLAAL
+16 GVDALFRSTLAAL

-159 IGDLGVLAAPNTV
+159 IGDLGVLTTPNTV

-181 NTLPERV
+181 ETLPERV

-202 DASDLNPAQLGALR
+202 DASDLSPAQLGALR
-216 GWIAQGGRLVIVG
+216 GWIAGGGRLVIVG

-235 LLSAFPDELLPYRPS
+235 LLSAFPDELLPFRPS
-250 ATVDLPA
+250 ATVDVPA

-275 ALGGPAGAGRPLAI
+275 ALGGPAGAGRTLAA

-321 KADAVIWRRVLPTRS
+321 KADAAIWRRVLPARS
-336 GSAIFTSGSDDSQ
+336 GSAVFTSGADDSQ
-349 LVNAVLSLQAA
+349 LVNAVSSLSAA

-370 LLIAYIVLIGP
+370 LLVAYIVLIGP

-401 VLIGVFAVAA
+401 ALIGVFAVAA

-425 NEVAIVRGA
+425 NEVALVRGA

-442 QVYLGIFSPGR
+442 QVYLGVFSPGR
-453 GTYQLEVPG
+453 GTYQLEIPG
-462 GALLSTPISQ
+462 GALLTAPMSQ
-472 ETGGMPGAGSLD
+472 EMGGMPGAGSLD

-524 NGHLKGTVT
+524 DRHLKGTVT

-545 VLGASAATLG
+545 VLGASVAKLG

-566 VVAGAGGDPFGQPLS
+566 VEARSDPLGQSLS
-581 DKLIGQVFFGDPGR
+581 DKLIGQVFFGDPAR
-595 STDATSRAMTRRAI
+595 SADATSRAMTRRAI

-616 PNFGPSGML
+616 PNFGPTGTL
-625 NADGPVVLGWGSN
+625 NADGPMVLGWGSN

-690 KGPRDLN
+690 KGPMDLN

-705 AYRPVSFDGSIR
+705 AYRPVAFEGSIR
-717 ATRLALQFN
+717 ATALALEFN
-726 AGADQF
+726 AGADI
-732 KGGADIGVG
+732 GAG
-741 SGTIEPVGPA
+741 SGTIEPVGPPPTSA
-751 PTSSPGTGP
+751 PTTSP

-783 LGGGVPVSIKDPE
+783 IAGGVATSVKDPD

-801 TTGSVLVRFV
+801 TSGSVLVRFV
-811 NDRTD
+811 NSRTD

>member
-1 MSGRRAT
+1 VSGRRAT

-16 GGDALFRSTLAAL
+16 GVDALFRSTLAAL

-159 IGDLGVLAAPNTV
+159 IGDLGVLTTPNTA

-181 NTLPERV
+181 ETLPERV

-202 DASDLNPAQLGALR
+202 DASDLSPAQLGALR
-216 GWIAQGGRLVIVG
+216 GWIAGGGRLVIVG

-235 LLSAFPDELLPYRPS
+235 LLSAFPDELLPFRPS
-250 ATVDLPA
+250 ATVDVPA

-275 ALGGPAGAGRPLAI
+275 ALGGPAGAGRTLAA

-321 KADAVIWRRVLPTRS
+321 KADAAIWRRVLPARS
-336 GSAIFTSGSDDSQ
+336 GSAVFTSGADDSQ
-349 LVNAVLSLQAA
+349 LVNAVSSLSAA

-370 LLIAYIVLIGP
+370 LLVAYIVLIGP

-401 VLIGVFAVAA
+401 ALIGVFAVAA

-425 NEVAIVRGA
+425 NEVALVRGA

-442 QVYLGIFSPGR
+442 QVYLGVFSPGR
-453 GTYQLEVPG
+453 GTYQLEIPG
-462 GALLSTPISQ
+462 GALLTAPMSQ
-472 ETGGMPGAGSLD
+472 EMGGMPGAGSLD

-524 NGHLKGTVT
+524 DRHLKGTVT

-545 VLGASAATLG
+545 VLGASVAKLG

-566 VVAGAGGDPFGQPLS
+566 VEARSDPLGQSLS
-581 DKLIGQVFFGDPGR
+581 DKLIGQVFFGDPAR
-595 STDATSRAMTRRAI
+595 SADATSRAMTRRAI

-616 PNFGPSGML
+616 PNFGPTGTL
-625 NADGPVVLGWGSN
+625 NADGPMVLGWGSN

-690 KGPRDLN
+690 KGPMDLN

-705 AYRPVSFDGSIR
+705 AYRPVAFEGSIR
-717 ATRLALQFN
+717 ATALALEFN
-726 AGADQF
+726 AGADI
-732 KGGADIGVG
+732 GAG
-741 SGTIEPVGPA
+741 SGTIEPVGPPPTSA
-751 PTSSPGTGP
+751 PTTGP

-783 LGGGVPVSIKDPE
+783 IAGGVATSVKDPD

-801 TTGSVLVRFV
+801 TSGSVLVRFV
-811 NDRTD
+811 NSRTD

>member
-1 MSGRRAT
+1 VSGLRAT

-16 GGDALFRSTLAAL
+16 GVDALFRSTLAAL

-159 IGDLGVLAAPNTV
+159 IGDLGVLTTPNTV

-181 NTLPERV
+181 ETLPERV

-202 DASDLNPAQLGALR
+202 DASDLSPAQVGALR
-216 GWIAQGGRLVIVG
+216 GWIAGGGRLVIVG

-235 LLSAFPDELLPYRPS
+235 LLSAFPDELLPFRPS
-250 ATVDLPA
+250 ATVDVPA

-275 ALGGPAGAGRPLAI
+275 ALGGPAGAGRTLAA

-321 KADAVIWRRVLPTRS
+321 KADAAIWRRVLPARS
-336 GSAIFTSGSDDSQ
+336 GSAVFTSGADDSQ
-349 LVNAVLSLQAA
+349 LVNAVSSLSAA

-370 LLIAYIVLIGP
+370 LLVAYIVLIGP

-401 VLIGVFAVAA
+401 ALIGVFAVAA

-425 NEVAIVRGA
+425 NEVALVRGA

-442 QVYLGIFSPGR
+442 QVYLGVFSPGR
-453 GTYQLEVPG
+453 GTYQLEIPG
-462 GALLSTPISQ
+462 GALLTAPMSQ
-472 ETGGMPGAGSLD
+472 EMGGMPGAGSLD

-524 NGHLKGTVT
+524 DRHLKGTVT

-545 VLGASAATLG
+545 VLGASVAKLG

-566 VVAGAGGDPFGQPLS
+566 VEARSDPLGQSLS
-581 DKLIGQVFFGDPGR
+581 DKLIGQVFFGDPAR
-595 STDATSRAMTRRAI
+595 SADATSRAMTRRAI
-609 IDQLSFD
+609 IDQLSFE
-616 PNFGPSGML
+616 PNFGPTGML
-625 NADGPVVLGWGSN
+625 NADGPMVLGWGSN

-690 KGPRDLN
+690 KGPMDLN

-705 AYRPVSFDGSIR
+705 AYRPVAFEGSIR
-717 ATRLALQFN
+717 ATALALEFN
-726 AGADQF
+726 AGADI
-732 KGGADIGVG
+732 GAG
-741 SGTIEPVGPA
+741 SGTIEPVGPPPTSA
-751 PTSSPGTGP
+751 PTTGP

-783 LGGGVPVSIKDPE
+783 IAGGVATSVKDPD

-801 TTGSVLVRFV
+801 TSGSVLVRFV
-811 NDRTD
+811 NSRTD